1 MSQSSAI
8 AMTLEKY
15 RQKRKFDRTPEPEG
29 EQGSRSGASF
39 VVQMHRA
46 RRLHYD
52 FRLEIDGTLK
62 SWAVPKGP
70 SLDPSERR
78 LAVHVE
84 DHPLSYADFEGI
96 IPQGNYGA
104 GTVIIWDRG
113 EWEADSD
120 LTADY
125 RKGKLKFRLHGEKLQ
140 GGWTLVR
147 MRSKGESADNWLLIK
162 EKDEEA
168 RSLDEYDVTTES
180 TESVQSGRTLDEV
193 QAGTKPRTSA
203 RKSKRTQ
210 KSAPSTPGESVPEK
224 VDPQLATL
232 SPNAP
237 EGDDW
242 FHEIKFDGYRLLA
255 FLNRGGVRLLTR
267 NQNDWTARFP
277 ELAESIAKLDAESAV
292 LDGEVVAVD
301 KNGVSS
307 FQQLQNAFRR
317 KATGKLVYQAFDVL
331 FLNGSDLR
339 KNPLEARKKVLADLM
354 TSADAARLQ
363 YSDHQIGSG
372 PAFFKE
378 CCKLGL
384 EGIISK
390 RRDRPYRSGRGTD
403 WLKTKCLFRE
413 EFVIGGF
420 TPPSGSRQGLGAL
433 LLGYYSPDGELI
445 YAGRVGT
452 GFSDAV
458 LRDLTKRLTAR
469 KIKANPF
476 ATKPE
481 GTDRQTTWVRPDVV
495 AQVEFSNWTG
505 DNRLRHPSFQ
515 GLREDKP
522 ATSIVRQQNG
532 NGPPTEKKTVKKS
545 PTPKSTPAAEMS
557 LFEEQLGELA
567 DVRITSPNKILFK
580 DPGITKLDLICYYVD
595 IADWILPHLI
605 DRPLSL
611 VRCPSGASGKCF
623 FQKHAAAGTPDELK
637 RIPIQEKDGV
647 EDYLMVNDLQGLAA
661 VVQMGVLEMH
671 PWGSRADRLEQPD
684 RVIFDLDPDEAVSWP
699 RVVEAAL
706 ELRTFLEELEL
717 TSFVKTTGGK
727 GLHVVVP
734 MTRRQDWDEVK
745 TFSQRVAEEMVSA
758 SPDAYTATMSKKART
773 GKIYIDYQRNGR
785 GATAIAAYSTRA
797 RAGAPVATPLTWDEL
812 PDIES
817 SQAFTISNIRERL
830 RSLNE
835 DPWAELDT
843 IRQSITKPI
852 RKRLRLS

>member
-1 MSQSSAI
+1 
-8 AMTLEKY
+8 MTLEKY
-15 RQKRKFDRTPEPEG
+15 KQKRKFNRTPEPAG
-29 EQGSRSGASF
+29 EDSPRAGASF
-39 VVQMHRA
+39 VVQLHRA

-70 SLDPSERR
+70 SLDPAERR

-84 DHPLSYADFEGI
+84 DHPLSYADFEGV
-96 IPQGNYGA
+96 IPKGNYGA
-104 GTVIIWDRG
+104 GAVIVWDRG
-113 EWEADSD
+113 EWDADSD
-120 LTADY
+120 LSAQY
-125 RKGKLKFRLHGEKLQ
+125 RKGKMKFRLRGEKLR

-147 MRSKGESADNWLLIK
+147 MKSKGETADNWLLIK

-168 RSLDEYDVTTES
+168 RSEDEYDVTAEL
-180 TESVQSGRTLDEV
+180 TESVQTGRTLDEV
-193 QAGTKPRTSA
+193 EAGKQPRSLA
-203 RKSKRTQ
+203 RATRKQ
-210 KSAPSTPGESVPEK
+210 KSTFRSTPGESIPERI
-224 VDPQLATL
+224 DPQLATL
-232 SPNAP
+232 SPEAP
-237 EGDDW
+237 EGEDW

-277 ELAESIAKLDAESAV
+277 ELAESIAKLDADSAV
-292 LDGEVVAVD
+292 FDGEVVAID
-301 KNGVSS
+301 QNGVSS

-317 KATGKLVYQAFDVL
+317 KTTGKLVYQAFDIL

-354 TSADAARLQ
+354 ASADAARLQ

-372 PAFFKE
+372 PTFFKE

-390 RRDRPYRSGRGTD
+390 RRDRPYRSGRGHD

-433 LLGYYSPDGELI
+433 LLGYFSSDGELI

-481 GTDRQTTWVRPDVV
+481 GTDRQTTWVRPDAV

-532 NGPPTEKKTVKKS
+532 NGPPTEIKTMKKS
-545 PTPKSTPAAEMS
+545 SSTKSKPAAEMTLS
-557 LFEEQLGELA
+557 EEQLGQLA
-567 DVRITSPNKILFK
+567 DVRITSPGKILFK
-580 DPGITKLDLICYYVD
+580 EPGITKLDLIRYYVE
-595 IADWILPHLI
+595 IADWILPQLI
-605 DRPLSL
+605 DRSVSL

-623 FQKHAAAGTPDELK
+623 FQKHAAAGTPEDVK
-637 RIPIQEKDGV
+637 RIPIQEKEGV
-647 EDYLMVNDLQGLAA
+647 EDYLMINDVRGLASI
-661 VVQMGVLEMH
+661 VQMGVLELH
-671 PWGSRADRLEQPD
+671 PWGSRIDRLEQPD
-684 RVIFDLDPDEAVSWP
+684 RVIFDFDPDEAVTWS

-706 ELRTFLEELEL
+706 ELKSFLEELGL
-717 TSFVKTTGGK
+717 TCFAKTTGGK

-734 MTRRQDWDEVK
+734 MTRRQDWEEVK

-797 RAGAPVATPLTWDEL
+797 RPGAPIATPLFWEEL
-812 PDIES
+812 PDVES

-830 RSLNE
+830 RSLGE
-835 DPWAELDT
+835 DPWAEMDA
-843 IRQSITKPI
+843 IRQSITKSI
-852 RKRLRLS
+852 RKRLRLP